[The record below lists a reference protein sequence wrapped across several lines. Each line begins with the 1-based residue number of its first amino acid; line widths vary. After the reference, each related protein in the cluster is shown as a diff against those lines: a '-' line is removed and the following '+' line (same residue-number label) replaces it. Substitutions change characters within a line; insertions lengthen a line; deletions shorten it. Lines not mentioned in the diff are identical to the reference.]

1 MPTAAYVPLLY
12 YCCSIKLI
20 KAVALQFKVNASI
33 FSITRKIINNL
44 GFIIIIIIII
54 IIIVKFRA
62 IPHFMSF

>member
-12 YCCSIKLI
+12 NCCSIEMI
-20 KAVALQFKVNASI
+20 KTVILQFKVNASI
-33 FSITRKIINNL
+33 FSITCNLINNL
-44 GFIIIIIIII
+44 GFI